1 MRHTPLF
8 ILVRSLC
15 VAADRQTDLL
25 QGERPFLDG
34 GESPVVTE
42 AMPVALAAEERQ
54 RLEPDCRKLV
64 EQLRLVQ

>member
-1 MRHTPLF
+1 MRHDPLF
-8 ILVRSLC
+8 VFVRSLC
-15 VAADRQTDLL
+15 VAADRQTGLL
-25 QGERPFLDG
+25 HGELSSLDG

-64 EQLRLVQ
+64 EQLR

>member
-8 ILVRSLC
+8 VFVRSPC

-25 QGERPFLDG
+25 QGELSSLDG

-64 EQLRLVQ
+64 EQLR